1 MRQLLNTLFILSE
14 DIFLALD
21 GKNVVAK
28 RNGAEVDRRPL
39 HTLQSIISFSY
50 AGATPALLGACAEE
64 NIGVA
69 FCTPRG
75 KFLFRTVGPSYGN
88 VLLRRMQYRAA
99 DDPFQSCLLA
109 RMMIFG
115 KVYNARWSV
124 ERTRRDHGMRLDG
137 EKLSAASRR
146 MKDLLSQIADERD
159 LDSLRGLEGT
169 AATAYFGVLND
180 MILQNKQ
187 DFVFDGRNRRP
198 PLDPVNAMLSYA
210 YSLLTH
216 DCASALESVG
226 LDAYVGFL
234 HRDRPG
240 RESLALD
247 MMEELRPCMAD
258 RFVLTQINNRTIK
271 PNDFTYEESG
281 AVWLTEEGRRRF
293 LNAWQEKKQEK
304 ITHPFLEEKIPWG
317 LVPYVQSLLL
327 ARHLLG
333 DLDDYPP
340 FLWK

>member
-1 MRQLLNTLFILSE
+1 MRQLLNTMFILSE

-75 KFLFRTVGPSYGN
+75 KFLFRMVGPSYGN

-99 DDPFQSCLLA
+99 DDPFQSCRLA

-146 MKDLLSQIADERD
+146 MKDLLPQIADERD
-159 LDSLRGLEGT
+159 LDSPAGPGGHGGHGLFRRAERHDPAKQAGLRLRWPEPPPAPGPGERHAVLCLQPAHPRLRLRLRERGAGCLRGLSPPGPAGAGVPGPGHDGGT
-169 AATAYFGVLND
+169 GAPAWRTA
-180 MILQNKQ
+180 
-187 DFVFDGRNRRP
+187 
-198 PLDPVNAMLSYA
+198 S
-210 YSLLTH
+210 
-216 DCASALESVG
+216 C
-226 LDAYVGFL
+226 
-234 HRDRPG
+234 
-240 RESLALD
+240 
-247 MMEELRPCMAD
+247 
-258 RFVLTQINNRTIK
+258 
-271 PNDFTYEESG
+271 
-281 AVWLTEEGRRRF
+281 
-293 LNAWQEKKQEK
+293 
-304 ITHPFLEEKIPWG
+304 
-317 LVPYVQSLLL
+317 
-327 ARHLLG
+327 
-333 DLDDYPP
+333 
-340 FLWK
+340 